1 MFSFFFV
8 LFILFSFVQDTGVLA
23 APLSRRRS
31 VGPTVDLSYGSF
43 QGFSSANSTESF
55 LGIPFAQPPV
65 GDLRFRLPV
74 HPNNFTGV
82 QQATKFGN
90 ACPQQ
95 VTLAPNASFPDSP
108 ALEGAPQVI
117 AQLMPTSNTTQSE
130 DCLYL
135 NVVRP
140 ANISADAKLPVVV
153 WIYGGAFETGD
164 ASAYDGVPVV
174 ARSEALGSEV
184 IYVSF
189 NYRLN
194 GFGFLASSEVEQEGV
209 ANLGLYDQRLALEW
223 VQENIAT
230 FGGDPSRVI
239 AWGQSAGA
247 ISIWLQMTAFDGE
260 LNGLFS
266 GAVTQSGFA
275 QPLHQLN
282 ESQPIYDQM
291 VEYTNCTTPAG
302 GNSTL
307 DCLRALPYETLMSAV
322 NKIPPL
328 LSYQSLD
335 TSFRP
340 TVDGVMFK
348 RTTRQSLEAGLY
360 AKVIPIIAGNV
371 DDEGTLFSLLNVNV
385 TTDEQFLDY
394 VQSNYI
400 PAANDTQMQG
410 IGEFYTA
417 EPAEGSP
424 FATGSNYTVTP
435 QYKRISA
442 FSGDY
447 YFQAPRRFSLA
458 MTSAT
463 QKVWSYLYREEK
475 YSGLGTFHETDLQ
488 EFYELT
494 SNPGFVGA
502 DALVNFAYNLDPN
515 VPAGGYKGSPSPPSQ
530 LSSINWPLYNSTAN
544 GTLLT
549 FEPNN
554 VLNITQDD
562 YRLDGMLYLSDLQ
575 GALGL

>member
-1 MFSFFFV
+1 MFSFLFLVFAFV
-8 LFILFSFVQDTGVLA
+8 AFVQDTGVLS

-31 VGPTVDLSYGSF
+31 VGPIVDLNYGSF

-65 GDLRFRLPV
+65 GDLRFRQPLP
-74 HPNNFTGV
+74 PTNFSSV
-82 QQATKFGN
+82 QQAIQFGN

-95 VTLAPNASFPDSP
+95 IQLAPNSSLPNSP
-108 ALEGAPQVI
+108 ALEGAPETI
-117 AQLMPTSNTTQSE
+117 AQLMPASNTTQSE

-135 NVVRP
+135 NVIRP
-140 ANISADAKLPVVV
+140 ANTTADANLPVVV

-164 ASAYDGVPVV
+164 ASAYDGIPVV
-174 ARSEALGSEV
+174 ARSQVLGSEV

-194 GFGFLASSEVEQEGV
+194 GFGFLAGAEVQQEGV

-247 ISIWLQMTAFDGE
+247 ISIWLQMIAFDGE

-275 QPLHQLN
+275 SPMDSLGVN
-282 ESQPIYDQM
+282 QPIYDQM
-291 VEYTNCTTPAG
+291 VEYTNCTNPV

-307 DCLRALPYETLMSAV
+307 DCLRAAPYESLISAV
-322 NKIPPL
+322 NMVPPL
-328 LSYQSLD
+328 LSYQSLA
-335 TSFRP
+335 TSFGP
-340 TVDGVMFK
+340 VLDGVMFK
-348 RTTRQSLEAGLY
+348 RTPRQALEAGLY
-360 AKVIPIIAGNV
+360 AKIPIIAGNV

-385 TTDEQFLDY
+385 TTDQQFIDY

-400 PAANDTQMQG
+400 PLANETQMQG
-410 IGEFYTA
+410 IGELYTSD
-417 EPAEGSP
+417 PIQGSP
-424 FATGSNYTVTP
+424 FGTGNNDTLTP
-435 QYKRISA
+435 QYKRIAA
-442 FSGDY
+442 FQGDY
-447 YFQAPRRFSLA
+447 YFQVPRRFSLA

-463 QKVWSYLYREEK
+463 QKVWSYLYRAQK
-475 YSGLGTFHETDLQ
+475 YSGLGAFHESDLQ

-494 SNPGFVGA
+494 PDCDFVGT
-502 DALVNFAYNLDPN
+502 DILVNFAYNLDPN
-515 VPAGGYKGSPSPPSQ
+515 VPAGGYNDSPSPPSR
-530 LSSINWPLYNSTAN
+530 LSSITWPLYNSTVN
-544 GTLLT
+544 GSLLT
-549 FEPNN
+549 FETDN

-562 YRLDGMLYLSDLQ
+562 YRLEGMLYLSNLQ
-575 GALGL
+575 GDLGL

>member
-1 MFSFFFV
+1 MISFF
-8 LFILFSFVQDTGVLA
+8 ILLLASVSFVQD
-23 APLSRRRS
+23 
-31 VGPTVDLSYGSF
+31 TVDLSYGSF

-65 GDLRFRLPV
+65 GDLRFRQPLP
-74 HPNNFTGV
+74 PSGFMGI

-95 VTLAPNASFPDSP
+95 ISLAPNSTFPNSSML
-108 ALEGAPQVI
+108 AGAPQAI
-117 AQLMPTSNTTQSE
+117 GQLMPTSNTTQSE

-140 ANISADAKLPVVV
+140 ANIATNANLPVVV
-153 WIYGGAFETGD
+153 WIYGGAFQMGD
-164 ASAYDGVPVV
+164 ASAYNGVHIV
-174 ARSEALGSEV
+174 ARSQALGSEA

-189 NYRLN
+189 NYRVN
-194 GFGFLASSEVEQEGV
+194 GFGFLAGSEVQQEGV
-209 ANLGLYDQRLALEW
+209 ANLGLYDQRLALQW

-247 ISIWLQMTAFDGE
+247 ISIWLHMTMFDGE

-275 QPLHQLN
+275 GPMRHLDD
-282 ESQPIYDQM
+282 SQPIYDRM
-291 VEYTNCTTPAG
+291 VEYTNCTNPAG

-307 DCLRALPYETLMSAV
+307 DCLRAAPYESLVSAI
-322 NKIPPL
+322 NQLPPL
-328 LSYQSLD
+328 LSYQSLA

-340 TVDGVMFK
+340 VVDGVMFK
-348 RTTRQSLEAGLY
+348 RTARESLEAGLY
-360 AKVIPIIAGNV
+360 AQIPIIAGNV

-385 TTDEQFLDY
+385 TTDQQFTDY
-394 VQSNYI
+394 VHSNYI
-400 PAANDTQMQG
+400 PHASETQMQG
-410 IGEFYTA
+410 IA
-417 EPAEGSP
+417 ELYPSEAPQGSP
-424 FATGSNYTVTP
+424 FRTGDNYTVTP

-442 FSGDY
+442 FQGDY
-447 YFQAPRRFSLA
+447 YFQAPRRFSLSI
-458 MTSAT
+458 TSAT
-463 QKVWSYLYREEK
+463 QKVWSYCINTVV
-475 YSGLGTFHETDLQ
+475 SVAFHESDLQ

-494 SNPGFVGA
+494 PNPDFIGT
-502 DALVNFAYNLDPN
+502 DALLNFAYNLDPN
-515 VPAGGYKGSPSPPSQ
+515 VPAGGYRGSSSPPSQ
-530 LSSINWPLYNSTAN
+530 LTSITWPLYNSSPN

-554 VLNITQDD
+554 VLNVTQDD
-562 YRLDGMLYLSDLQ
+562 YRLDAMLYLSDLQ
-575 GALGL
+575 GDLGL